1 MTKTSH
7 LSFIYVVYEGKSRIL
22 SEEMN
27 LWGEQHN
34 THGRI
39 TKPMKIFCHN
49 LKLTQLYRQFK
60 ITEINGY
67 NMFGEWTDRQ
77 TSTLNYEMSTT
88 WETKPRTNLQKTSP
102 VLMGSEQVTRPKSL
116 QVIR

>member
-1 MTKTSH
+1 M
-7 LSFIYVVYEGKSRIL
+7 

-27 LWGEQHN
+27 LWGERQN
-34 THGRI
+34 TYGRI
-39 TKPMKIFCHN
+39 TKPTKIIYQS
-49 LKLTQLYRQFK
+49 LKLTQLQRQFK

-67 NMFGEWTDRQ
+67 NMFGEWIAQ

-102 VLMGSEQVTRPKSL
+102 SLMGPEQVTRLKFL
-116 QVIR
+116 QAI